1 MWRMVAVEIQ
11 EKDAG
16 ERRVF
21 FIMEREGGCQVLHV
35 GVSLWGEREIKV
47 MHGESWRERE
57 ALEEEERNGERKGR
71 NEG

>member
-1 MWRMVAVEIQ
+1 VVAVEIQ

-21 FIMEREGGCQVLHV
+21 SSWREREGGCQVLYV

-47 MHGESWRERE
+47 VHGES
-57 ALEEEERNGERKGR
+57 
-71 NEG
+71 